1 MQKVVHSSA
10 VLALSMQGVNGGRVQ
25 HVCLFS
31 RVRCCLVCG
40 EEGSSWGAAVPA
52 RDSSHQLSLFVLL
65 GPAHTLRGHT
75 ELVQLLQQF
84 TLTPDLHRSCTL
96 LNSLFKVSHVSRC
109 SCPSVIRSW
118 ADLWLLDRTADV
130 AW

>member
-1 MQKVVHSSA
+1 MAAECSTCASFPVYVAASSA
-10 VLALSMQGVNGGRVQ
+10 GRK
-25 HVCLFS
+25 
-31 RVRCCLVCG
+31 
-40 EEGSSWGAAVPA
+40 GAAGAPTSPHVI
-52 RDSSHQLSLFVLL
+52 HLINLFALL